1 MEQKWRASRHSSRNF
16 PELFAFFF
24 FFFFFNFTSDS
35 ECGSARALRS
45 ALSANTLWRTQR
57 PVSGSNRT
65 RFTKEWS
72 IASCAALLISLFHGI
87 TRNRRWQEYP
97 NFHNFDT
104 RTATTWLD
112 FAGRANLQGE
122 HSDILVRSRV
132 ISISQDTYFYTGIVR
147 LNMGLYGQSFD
158 AYLWRTLEDC
168 PCPTE

>member
-1 MEQKWRASRHSSRNF
+1 MEQKWRASRNSSRNF

-24 FFFFFNFTSDS
+24 FFQFHIRLRVRICPGLAKCVISKYLMEDPTTSF
-35 ECGSARALRS
+35 RK
-45 ALSANTLWRTQR
+45 Q
-57 PVSGSNRT
+57 RT

-72 IASCAALLISLFHGI
+72 IASCAALLISFFHGI

-132 ISISQDTYFYTGIVR
+132 ISISQDTYFYTGLVR